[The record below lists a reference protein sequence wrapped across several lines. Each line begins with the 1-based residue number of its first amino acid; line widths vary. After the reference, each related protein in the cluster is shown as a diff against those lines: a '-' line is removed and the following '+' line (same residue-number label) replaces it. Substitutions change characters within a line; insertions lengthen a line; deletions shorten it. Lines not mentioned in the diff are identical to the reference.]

1 LTVGPW
7 YVLFLF
13 VFTPP
18 DRTEA
23 QDRMLAEFT
32 DLVMDLAR
40 DAAACAKEAEDRAD
54 KAALIL
60 AVDRLG
66 RSLRLCISLQRRL
79 VREART
85 DRTETVETRRQQIR
99 TVLLPEVRA
108 STDHLGER
116 FERER
121 ELDERLAEEALYRAF
136 ADQPLETCLER
147 LRDLLDLPPVP
158 FPLEGG
164 RARVGGGA
172 PSPAL
177 RPAISR
183 TTNHTNRRPNGQAR
197 AGPS

>member
-1 LTVGPW
+1 M
-7 YVLFLF
+7 
-13 VFTPP
+13 FTPP

-32 DLVMDLAR
+32 DLVIDLAR
-40 DAAACAKEAEDRAD
+40 DAAACAKEAEDRAE
-54 KAALIL
+54 KAGLIQ

-85 DRTETVETRRQQIR
+85 DRTEAVETRRQQIR
-99 TVLLPEVRA
+99 TVLIPEVRA

-147 LRDLLDLPPVP
+147 LRDLLDLPHIP
-158 FPLEGG
+158 FPLDGG
-164 RARVGGGA
+164 SARVGGGA
-172 PSPAL
+172 LSASSAPA
-177 RPAISR
+177 AFR
-183 TTNHTNRRPNGQAR
+183 TPKATKTTKGSLPLAR